1 MSMKTKIIL
10 IASIAG
16 VLSGCGTIGA
26 TGANTSLYSTNQP
39 VVTRTN
45 YAIDVNTDGYNGM
58 PPSET
63 QRVSEWFDALKLGF
77 GDRIAVDFG
86 DYGASNAVKEEVA
99 RLASLHGMTMVDTAP
114 VTPGNVTP
122 GTARIVVTRS
132 DATVPNC
139 PNWSKH
145 TESNYNSSNHP
156 GYGCAVNGNL
166 AVMVADPEDLVRGRE
181 STPRNDS
188 GAGRPKK

>member
-1 MSMKTKIIL
+1 MKAKIIL
-10 IASIAG
+10 ATAVLAG
-16 VLSGCGTIGA
+16 ITSGCTSIGA
-26 TGANTSLYSTNQP
+26 TGTNTTIYSSNQP
-39 VVTRTN
+39 VVQRTN
-45 YAIDVNTDGYNGM
+45 HAIDVNVDSYSGI
-58 PPSET
+58 PPIES

-86 DYGASNAVKEEVA
+86 NAGPNNAVKREVA

-114 VTPGNVTP
+114 VTAGDVVP

-132 DATVPNC
+132 TASVPNC

-156 GYGCAVNGNL
+156 DYGCATNSNL
-166 AVMVADPEDLVRGRE
+166 AAMVADPEDLVRGRQ

-188 GAGRPKK
+188 GAGRPK